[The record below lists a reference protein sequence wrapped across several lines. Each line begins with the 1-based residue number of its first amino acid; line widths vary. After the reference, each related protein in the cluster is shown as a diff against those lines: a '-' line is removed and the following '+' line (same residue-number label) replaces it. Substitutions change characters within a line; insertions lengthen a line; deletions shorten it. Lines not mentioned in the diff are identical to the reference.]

1 MTDSRAA
8 GPVRDRRAFAAAALA
23 LAVLFAGNNLPSA
36 LYGAFR
42 TAFGYSP
49 LIQTL
54 LYAVPVVAVILPGLL
69 VFGPLSDLTG
79 RRVLVLAGLAV
90 FGVGDAL
97 FAAAASTGWL
107 FAARLAQGLGMA
119 VLTAAAAA
127 TLSDS
132 AGGFIAGREA
142 AQRAAALASTLC
154 ITGGLALGPLL
165 GGVLAQFAPDR
176 LRLPFLVHLA
186 LVLAAIA
193 AAVSIPGKPSGSQR
207 QFRPAQLKI
216 PAALRRS
223 FPVITVS
230 EFLAWGVVG
239 VFSAV
244 IPTLIGQILQTSNLA
259 LTAGSLT
266 LMIGASAAAQVAA
279 PRLQPATA
287 LLTGLTALAAGLS
300 LLIAA
305 AGLRSA
311 ALVVPAMLA
320 SGVGHGLVFAGNLTK
335 VTVDTPAGERGS
347 VLGTVYFVN
356 YAGLGVPVIGVGI
369 LALSTGLL
377 SATRVAAVVFAVGC
391 VLLLPF
397 VPSAFGAQPA
407 GRALS
412 TSDR

>member
-1 MTDSRAA
+1 MTDPLAA

-49 LIQTL
+49 LTQTL
-54 LYAVPVVAVILPGLL
+54 LYAVPVVAVILPGML

-79 RRVLVLAGLAV
+79 RRALVLSGLAV
-90 FGVGDAL
+90 FAVGDAL
-97 FAAAASTGWL
+97 FAAATSTGWL

-142 AQRAAALASTLC
+142 AQRAAALASTLG
-154 ITGGLALGPLL
+154 ITGGLAAGPLI
-165 GGVLAQFAPDR
+165 GGILAQYAPDR
-176 LRLPFLVHLA
+176 LRLPFLAHLA
-186 LVLAAIA
+186 LVVATM
-193 AAVSIPGKPSGSQR
+193 AAVVSLPGKPPGTDGR
-207 QFRPAQLKI
+207 FRPAQLKI

-223 FPVITVS
+223 FPVIAVS

-244 IPTLIGQILQTSNLA
+244 IPALIGQILRTGNLA
-259 LTAGSLT
+259 LTAGGLT

-279 PRLQPATA
+279 PRLRPATA
-287 LLTGLTALAAGLS
+287 LLAGLTTLTAGLS

-305 AGLRSA
+305 SSLRAA
-311 ALVVPAMLA
+311 ALVVLAMLA

-347 VLGTVYFVN
+347 VLSTVYFVN

-377 SATRVAAVVFAVGC
+377 SATRVAAVVFAAGC

-397 VPSAFGAQPA
+397 VSRAFDAQPA
-407 GRALS
+407 RRALS

>member
-1 MTDSRAA
+1 MTDPRAA

-54 LYAVPVVAVILPGLL
+54 LYAVPVVVVILPGLL

-79 RRVLVLAGLAV
+79 RRLLVLAGLAV
-90 FGVGDAL
+90 FGAGDAL
-97 FAAAASTGWL
+97 FAAATSTGWL
-107 FAARLAQGLGMA
+107 FAARLVQGLGMA

-132 AGGFIAGREA
+132 ASGFIADRVA
-142 AQRAAALASTLC
+142 AQRAAALASTLS
-154 ITGGLALGPLL
+154 ITGGLAAGPLL
-165 GGVLAQFAPDR
+165 GGILAQYAPDR

-186 LVLAAIA
+186 LVLATMA
-193 AAVSIPGKPSGSQR
+193 AAVLLPGKPPGAHGR
-207 QFRPAQLKI
+207 FRPAQLKI

-223 FPVITVS
+223 FPVIAVS
-230 EFLAWGVVG
+230 EFLAWGVIG

-244 IPTLIGQILQTSNLA
+244 IPALIGQILHTGNLA
-259 LTAGSLT
+259 LTAGGLT

-279 PRLQPATA
+279 PRLRPATA
-287 LLTGLTALAAGLS
+287 LVTGLATLAAGLA

-305 AGLRSA
+305 SSVRSS
-311 ALVVPAMLA
+311 ALVVVAMLA
-320 SGVGHGLVFAGNLTK
+320 SGAGHGLAFAGNLTK
-335 VTVDTPAGERGS
+335 VTVDTPSAERGA

-369 LALSTGLL
+369 LALSAGLL
-377 SATRVAAVVFAVGC
+377 DATRVAAVIFAVGC
-391 VLLLPF
+391 ILLLPF
-397 VPSAFGAQPA
+397 VPKAFSAQPA
-407 GRALS
+407 TRELS
-412 TSDR
+412 TSET